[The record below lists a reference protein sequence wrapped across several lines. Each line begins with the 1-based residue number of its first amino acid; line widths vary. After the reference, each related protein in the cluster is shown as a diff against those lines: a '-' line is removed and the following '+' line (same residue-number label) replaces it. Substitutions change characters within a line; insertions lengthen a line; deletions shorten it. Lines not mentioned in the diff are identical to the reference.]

1 MKANKDTIITND
13 LREKLKALM
22 QQEIEHVPTL
32 LKDLDTEKRS
42 NALCRLMPYVFP
54 KVDAVSAQEGEPF
67 TW

>member
-1 MKANKDTIITND
+1 MKANKDAILTND
-13 LREKLKALM
+13 LRDKLKALM
-22 QQEIEHVPTL
+22 QQEIEQLPTL
-32 LKDLDTEKRS
+32 LKDLDSEKRI